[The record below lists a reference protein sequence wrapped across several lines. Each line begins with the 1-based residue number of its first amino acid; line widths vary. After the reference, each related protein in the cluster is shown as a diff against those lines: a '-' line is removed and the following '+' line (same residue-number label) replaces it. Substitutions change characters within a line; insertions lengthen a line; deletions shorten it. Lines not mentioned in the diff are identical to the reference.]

1 MSLGNE
7 YSKDNKGC
15 ESGGVGW
22 PCIASF
28 EIKSADCDKK
38 DRLQKARGFCLE
50 YHHKRDAGFNQS
62 AVDLSHLSSGMC
74 RDSVAA
80 FFFFLKKG
88 HSE

>member
-28 EIKSADCDKK
+28 EIKSVDRDKK

-50 YHHKRDAGFNQS
+50 YNHKRDAGFNQS